1 MIFYWQ
7 YCYHED
13 GTVNHAIIKG
23 ETMAKRKTAKASKS
37 AKSSKAKRST
47 KKAGSSKK
55 RRSPARNK
63 LGQFASK
70 RSSSRR

>member
-13 GTVNHAIIKG
+13 GRVNQAINKG
-23 ETMAKRKTAKASKS
+23 ETMAKRKATKARKTAKS
-37 AKSSKAKRST
+37 AKAKRST

-70 RSSSRR
+70 RSRR